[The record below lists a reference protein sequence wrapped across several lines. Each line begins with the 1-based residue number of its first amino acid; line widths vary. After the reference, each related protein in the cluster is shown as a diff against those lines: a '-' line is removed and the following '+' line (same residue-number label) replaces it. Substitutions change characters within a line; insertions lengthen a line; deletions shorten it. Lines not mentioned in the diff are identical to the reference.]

1 VDRAP
6 SIAKPKSIL
15 VVEDEFLL
23 AMEMEA
29 LLTGQGF
36 LVVGPAA
43 TVDGALELLKRH
55 RPDAAVLDVNLR
67 GMAVTPVARTLR
79 EMNIPFVV
87 ASAYRTSDMPADDL
101 LREAVNLGKPIVP
114 AALFATLRDLV
125 CSVC

>member
-29 LLTGQGF
+29 LLMGHGF
-36 LVVGPAA
+36 LVVGPVA

-87 ASAYRTSDMPADDL
+87 ASAYRTSDMPVDDL

-114 AALFATLRDLV
+114 AALFATLRELV